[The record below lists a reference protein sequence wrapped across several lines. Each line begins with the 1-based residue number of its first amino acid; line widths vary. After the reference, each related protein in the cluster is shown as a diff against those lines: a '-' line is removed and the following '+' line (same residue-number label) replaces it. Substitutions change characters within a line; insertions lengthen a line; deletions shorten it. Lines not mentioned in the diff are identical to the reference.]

1 MIKTRLAPIAIL
13 LVAGSAFA
21 AATWAESVQYK
32 YASSTSLKI
41 TEPQGFAVSV
51 ETPDGTRTGTV
62 PEVFTFEN
70 QDAYVT
76 VRLTAPDGEMW
87 KKKIELRTRQQ
98 AELAVSF
105 KPAEKPVDKPVGK
118 PEEAKPENVRTYIA
132 RGFNGGSGC
141 QNKKFRAA
149 IKLEFLRDRDG
160 ETAAAVVV
168 EDGVKKDFDIAPGKY
183 SVRVY
188 RSTGQQWDFAFSS
201 DVEAPAKDGAI
212 FGYGCVNGA
221 SSPSLIVR

>member
-1 MIKTRLAPIAIL
+1 MTKTRLAPIAIV
-13 LVAGSAFA
+13 LVAGTAFA
-21 AATWAESVQYK
+21 AASWTESVEYK

-41 TEPQGFAVSV
+41 TEPEGFAVSV
-51 ETPDGTRTGTV
+51 ETPDGTKEGTV

-76 VRLTAPDGEMW
+76 VRLTAPSGETW

-105 KPAEKPVDKPVGK
+105 KPAEKKPEDKPA
-118 PEEAKPENVRTYIA
+118 AKPEKVRTYIA
-132 RGFNGGSGC
+132 RGFNGGAGC
-141 QNKKFRAA
+141 QNKKYRAA
-149 IKLEFLRDRDG
+149 IRFDFLRDSDG
-160 ETAAAVVV
+160 EAVASVALD
-168 EDGVKKDFDIAPGKY
+168 DGAKKDFDIAPGKY
-183 SVRVY
+183 RVRVY
-188 RSTGQQWDFAFSS
+188 RSTGQEWDFAFTS

-221 SSPSLIVR
+221 ASPSLIVK

>member
-1 MIKTRLAPIAIL
+1 MMKTRLAPIAII

-21 AATWAESVQYK
+21 AGSWTESVEYK

-41 TEPQGFAVSV
+41 TEPEGFAVSV

-76 VRLTAPDGEMW
+76 VRLAAPSGETW
-87 KKKIELRTRQQ
+87 KKKIEMRTRQQ

-105 KPAEKPVDKPVGK
+105 KPAEKKPEDKPA
-118 PEEAKPENVRTYIA
+118 AKPEKVRTFIA
-132 RGFNGGSGC
+132 RGFNGGAGC
-141 QNKKFRAA
+141 RNKKFRAA
-149 IKLEFLRDRDG
+149 VKMDFLRESDG
-160 ETAAAVVV
+160 ESAASVVV
-168 EDGVKKDFDIAPGKY
+168 DDGAKKDFDIAPGKY
-183 SVRVY
+183 RVRVY
-188 RSTGQQWDFAFSS
+188 RSTGDAWDFAFTAEA
-201 DVEAPAKDGAI
+201 EAPAKDGAV

-221 SSPSLIVR
+221 TSPSLIVR